1 MTTAAVVAGGGATDD
16 AADDKARVRLVAA
29 DGSADASAADVAN
42 SHEGAVGVE
51 SAAGSAAEK
60 STVAA
65 PCVVAARSIARD
77 CLRPVK
83 AAHVKRRACL
93 PRLASCWH
101 NPAAE
106 PPSSSP
112 PLSAPP
118 RGVLPRQQK
127 NESLVGLPAEGAQE
141 QCGATWT
148 RLEQSLGAPI
158 ARRTGGCCLKEM
170 RIAQRSCDS
179 RRCYFQGTAAP
190 SRAGSASIASAS
202 RARFSSLPRER
213 QTRRCAG
220 HAPLVCETPVL
231 TKKWAR
237 CAQITFGS
245 W

>member
-1 MTTAAVVAGGGATDD
+1 MLQTLRIVM
-16 AADDKARVRLVAA
+16 RVLW
-29 DGSADASAADVAN
+29 
-42 SHEGAVGVE
+42 GVE

-77 CLRPVK
+77 GLRPVE

-220 HAPLVCETPVL
+220 HAPYDMLKHPSSRKSGRDVLRLLLVQRIYRSL
-231 TKKWAR
+231 FKR
-237 CAQITFGS
+237 F
-245 W
+245 